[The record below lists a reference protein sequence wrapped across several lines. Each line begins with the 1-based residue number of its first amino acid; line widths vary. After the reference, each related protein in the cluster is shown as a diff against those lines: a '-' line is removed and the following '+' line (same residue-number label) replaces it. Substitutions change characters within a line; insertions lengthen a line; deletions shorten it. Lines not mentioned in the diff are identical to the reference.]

1 MTNFITNR
9 LFGRGEKWLGKA
21 YAKPATSSFDEGGI
35 GRNRFSLSN
44 RAAAV
49 APAASNDKGNES
61 LDRTYDYYIGTSVL
75 PSASTSKS
83 LFHNYAPHCPAWWS
97 PMSLIWRGMV
107 DELRVVPLDSGNARD
122 DERAILLGMGY
133 FSWSG
138 GVMNMAP
145 FCLVARPLTCAS
157 ERLNEE

>member
-133 FSWSG
+133 FSWNG
-138 GVMNMAP
+138 TILFG
-145 FCLVARPLTCAS
+145 R
-157 ERLNEE
+157 